1 MPWLQRR
8 ISLQHAA
15 VVLGGLGTTFGAMVG
30 GLVVGIV
37 SDLSTFWLDAD
48 LKIVVALATLVV
60 VLLIRPQGI
69 FGVRTRTA

>member
-1 MPWLQRR
+1 
-8 ISLQHAA
+8 
-15 VVLGGLGTTFGAMVG
+15 MVG